1 MNDKQP
7 MTNGKWQMANNIRGL
22 KFLAIGAVVCLAIG
36 GGFAPWIYRPPAALQ
51 LTAPGLAEY
60 VKFLA
65 EVRLGQLAVQRL
77 FFLLPLATA
86 ALALPLLA
94 ANARLGLPLALNGI
108 LRLCALPPALAL
120 LSPVW
125 SPGVLLSAEFRQQ
138 TIIAGLAI
146 GLAIIAPVFAALPLK
161 WLLTL
166 TAILAGAATGLALQQ
181 FFLSVPAIAA
191 TYAAPISLGW
201 GGYLSIAGAAGL
213 IISAGWAWIISG
225 DTSKRKPQ

>member
-1 MNDKQP
+1 M
-7 MTNGKWQMANNIRGL
+7 RGL
-22 KFLAIGAVVCLAIG
+22 KILVIGSVLCLGIG

-94 ANARLGLPLALNGI
+94 ANARLSLPRTLNGI
-108 LRLCALPPALAL
+108 LRLSVLPLALAI

-138 TIIAGLAI
+138 TIVAGLAI
-146 GLAIIAPVFAALPLK
+146 GLVVIAPVFAALPLQ
-161 WLLTL
+161 WLVTF
-166 TAILAGAATGLALQQ
+166 TAILASVATGLALQQ
-181 FFLSVPAIAA
+181 FFLGVPAISA

-201 GGYLSIAGAAGL
+201 GGYLTLGGAAGL
-213 IISAGWAWIISG
+213 IISTGWAWIICG
-225 DTSKRKPQ
+225 DTSKRKPR